1 MSAAVAPWLSILVPV
16 YNVQDYLEECLTSVV
31 EQLPQLQQSPNGVA
45 GVEILVLDD
54 RSTDGSRALMD
65 QLAQR
70 WPGRLTLMH
79 HAVNQGLSAA
89 RNTMID
95 AARGEYLWFLDS
107 DDRRQCGAIAALHRI
122 VHVNGPDMVVCDF
135 RLWRE
140 RMGFKHRLRGEGH
153 RRSFAGPSRRLL
165 IDQAAFMADLCMPGQ
180 MHAWSKISRRTL
192 WHDGLR
198 FPAGRYFEDMAT
210 VPRLA
215 LRAHSLWYEPAPW
228 VDYRQRRSSILSTL
242 NLNKVADLSS
252 ALRVTRQ
259 ELDALPVLAQDA
271 RVCIAMSHLSAR
283 NFIGAMRWLD
293 KQKQGEL
300 TDRRALAQR
309 FLQDFLASAPL
320 SPQALVKVYGR
331 KGWWLRR
338 ARLQAC
344 LRQVD
349 GWN

>member
-107 DDRRQCGAIAALHRI
+107 DDRLQCGAIAALHRI

-180 MHAWSKISRRTL
+180 MLAWYNISRRYL

-198 FPAGRYFEDMAT
+198 FPDGRYFEDMAT
-210 VPRLA
+210 VPLLA
-215 LRAHSLWYEPAPW
+215 LMSVSLWYEPAPW